1 MNEMP
6 KVDAMARKALSD
18 DAHALLEDKAF
29 LKAIA
34 DLRKHWFDELMIETT
49 PRKQDELV
57 AKMKALEDIPRQ
69 ILSYVTDERIAQK
82 RRA

>member
-34 DLRKHWFDELMIETT
+34 DLRRRWFDELVYTDNDRVSDRLRWQI
-49 PRKQDELV
+49 R
-57 AKMKALEDIPRQ
+57 ALEDIPRQ
-69 ILSYVTDERIAQK
+69 LLSYVTDERIAQK